1 MSAPS
6 MTETEA
12 WLRNE
17 LCVSKQ
23 RAWQYR
29 DFPLA
34 DVQAE
39 MLAEIGETSG
49 DERQKRIGR
58 VLLRWES
65 RPPRPPPQLGVDW
78 AAYVCDQSGLFRLGS
93 DTSDLDFGSDTTR
106 SPPPDE
112 P

>member
-23 RAWQYR
+23 RARQYR
-29 DFPLA
+29 EFPLT

-49 DERQKRIGR
+49 EERQKRIGR

-65 RPPRPPPQLGVDW
+65 RPPRSSPQLGVDW
-78 AAYVCDQSGLFRLGS
+78 ATYA
-93 DTSDLDFGSDTTR
+93 
-106 SPPPDE
+106 
-112 P
+112 